1 MTILHHP
8 IPEDRAWIGSRIK
21 TTQEWITSLTKA
33 EIQSIDDALRHVSE
47 KGLKWG
53 EFDENSFPLDAMSA
67 KLGEIRHTLKE
78 GRGFVLLRGLQVEN
92 YTLDDIK
99 TIYWGIGTHL
109 GSIVS
114 QNAKGT
120 LIEHITDRNPTNLGD
135 PNLRSYVT
143 NEAQPP
149 HSDQTDIVSLL
160 CVDRALEGGESVI
173 VSSLA
178 IYNRILAEHPEYLT
192 PLYEGYYHDL
202 RGEGESGD
210 INETSDVPVPV
221 FSNYNNQFRAWF
233 HSKKMRNGA
242 RKRGVKLTP
251 IQLEALEYVE
261 TLGSDPE
268 LRLDMQ
274 LERGDI
280 QFLNN
285 YSNLHY
291 RNAFVDGQGH
301 KRLMLRLWIE
311 MQNMGDFDPAME
323 RWVRQGIPLR
333 SWSKT
338 KPVQAL
344 GDM

>member
-1 MTILHHP
+1 MTMLQDP
-8 IPEDRAWIGSRIK
+8 IPEDRAWIGSHLK
-21 TTQEWITSLTKA
+21 ATQEWITHLTKTD
-33 EIQSIDDALRHVSE
+33 IQSIDEALRYVSE
-47 KGLKWG
+47 KGLNWG
-53 EFDENSFPLDAMSA
+53 EFDADSFPLIAFSD
-67 KLGEIRHTLKE
+67 KLREVGHTLKQ
-78 GRGFVLLRGLQVEN
+78 GRGFVLLRGLPVEK
-92 YTLDDIK
+92 YTLDEIK
-99 TIYWGIGTHL
+99 TIYWGLGTHL

-120 LIEHITDRNPTNLGD
+120 LIEHITDKNPSNLGD

-149 HSDQTDIVSLL
+149 HSDQTDVVSLL
-160 CVDRALEGGESVI
+160 CVDRAYEGGESVV

-178 IYNRILAEHPEYLT
+178 IYNRILSEHPEYLV

-233 HSKKMRNGA
+233 HSKKMRNGT
-242 RKRGVKLTP
+242 RKKAVQLTP
-251 IQLEALEYVE
+251 LQLEAMEYME
-261 TLGSDPE
+261 ELGRDPD

-280 QFLNN
+280 QLLNN
-285 YSNLHY
+285 YSTLHY

-311 MQNMGDFDPAME
+311 LQEMGDFDPAME

-344 GDM
+344 GDV